1 MNSILGE
8 GGFGV
13 VRLAYAA
20 KNKSKKL
27 AVKIIR
33 FEGDQKKR

>member
-1 MNSILGE
+1 MNSKLGE
-8 GGFGV
+8 GAFGV

-20 KNKSKKL
+20 KDKAKKL
-27 AVKIIR
+27 AVKIIP